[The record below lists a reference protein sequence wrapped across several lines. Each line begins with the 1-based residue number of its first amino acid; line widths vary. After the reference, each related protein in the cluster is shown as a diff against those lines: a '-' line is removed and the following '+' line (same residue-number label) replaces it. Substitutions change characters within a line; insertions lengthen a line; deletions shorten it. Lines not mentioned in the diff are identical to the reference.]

1 MCICVIKGGMK
12 NLGKK
17 TKFRDSIIKE
27 EKIAKK
33 NRDNLAGQDEQYT
46 LTSYEFG
53 TQLKTFIINYLINIL
68 KYFNF

>member
-1 MCICVIKGGMK
+1 MEKI
-12 NLGKK
+12 
-17 TKFRDSIIKE
+17 TKIRDSIRKE

-33 NRDNLAGQDEQYT
+33 NRDNLAGQRKKNLLSDEQYT
-46 LTSYEFG
+46 LTLYEFG